1 MTARILAM
9 GAVALSALALQAQ
22 AAPAP
27 ASAPA
32 ATAITAP
39 AATKPAPKP
48 ATCSRACLVGVMD
61 RWIDALSA
69 HSAKGLPL
77 AANVR
82 FTEQA
87 AAIPVGD
94 GLFVS
99 TTQGPTAFKIVLAD
113 PTSGQVGFFGVIK
126 QWDKP
131 VLLAARLKVVGGKI
145 TEAEHVIAPDL
156 RPTSMANLET
166 PRQALLD
173 DVPAGHRTPRARMLA
188 IANSYFDSIEQDDGD
203 VAPYADDCVRH
214 ENGMQT
220 TTNKTPAPTPL
231 DAANPGQ
238 SSAFAKLAPL
248 GCRDAMNSHVLQ
260 YITMIRPRHMLI
272 VDEQKGVVFG
282 FPRFVHRGNV
292 REMKIVGVPGVDT
305 MPMNFGPNDLQAAEM
320 FKITDGKIHEI
331 EASGFIN
338 AYLAPTGWDAQY
350 PERYKYAVTHPK
362 THPHK
367 AGTTSKW

>member
-1 MTARILAM
+1 MRATWMALTTIGALL
-9 GAVALSALALQAQ
+9 AVAPAALAETA
-22 AAPAP
+22 AAPAKP
-27 ASAPA
+27 KAAAPL
-32 ATAITAP
+32 
-39 AATKPAPKP
+39 K
-48 ATCSRACLVGVMD
+48 CNRDCLVGIMD
-61 RWIDALSA
+61 RYVNALPT

-77 AANVR
+77 AAHVR

-87 AAIPVGD
+87 SAIPVGD
-94 GLFVS
+94 GLWVS
-99 TTQGPTAFKIVLAD
+99 ATEAPTTFKIMAAD

-131 VLLAARLKVVGGKI
+131 VLLAARLKVTGGKI
-145 TEAEHVIAPDL
+145 TEAEHVIAVDL
-156 RPTSMANLET
+156 RPTSLANLQT

-173 DVPAGHRTPRARMLA
+173 DVPAAHRTSRARMLA
-188 IANSYFDSIEQDDGD
+188 AANAYFDSIEQDDGD
-203 VAPYADDCVRH
+203 IAPYADDCVRH

-220 TTNKTPAPTPL
+220 TTNKTPTPTPL

-248 GCRDAMNSHVLQ
+248 GCHDAMNTHVLQ

-305 MPMNFGPNDLQAAEM
+305 MPMNFGPNDLQASEM
-320 FKITDGKIHEI
+320 FKIRNGKIHEI

-338 AYLAPTGWDAQY
+338 AYMAPTGWDAQY
-350 PERYKYAVTHPK
+350 PETYKYAVTHPK
-362 THPHK
+362 THPFK
-367 AGTTSKW
+367 AGTKSQW

>member
-1 MTARILAM
+1 MTPKLFAL
-9 GAVALSALALQAQ
+9 GAAAALSALALQAH
-22 AAPAP
+22 AALAP
-27 ASAPA
+27 ASAPPA
-32 ATAITAP
+32 GP
-39 AATKPAPKP
+39 AAAAAKPAPKP
-48 ATCSRACLVGVMD
+48 VSCSRACLVGLMQK
-61 RWIDALSA
+61 WIEALPT
-69 HSAKGLPL
+69 HSARGLPL
-77 AANVR
+77 ASNVR

-87 AAIPVGD
+87 AAIPIGD

-99 TTQGPTAFKIVLAD
+99 ATEAPTTFKIYLAD
-113 PTSGQVGFFGVIK
+113 PTSGQAGFFGVIK
-126 QWDKP
+126 EWDKP
-131 VLLAARLKVVGGKI
+131 ILLAARIKVADGKI
-145 TEAEHVIAPDL
+145 TEVEHVIARDL
-156 RPTSMANLET
+156 RPNGMANLVT
-166 PRQALLD
+166 PREGLVA
-173 DVPAGHRTPRARMLA
+173 DVPSGHRTPRAKMLA
-188 IANSYFDSIEQDDGD
+188 AANAYFDSIEQDDGD

-220 TTNKTPAPTPL
+220 TTNKTPSPTPL

-238 SSAFAKLAPL
+238 ASAFAKLAPL
-248 GCRDAMNSHVLQ
+248 GCHDAMNSHVLQ

-272 VDEQKGVVFG
+272 VDEQKGVVYG

-338 AYLAPTGWDAQY
+338 AYMAPTGWDAQY
-350 PERYKYAVTHPK
+350 PEHYKYAVTHPH

>member
-1 MTARILAM
+1 MRNTLAAW
-9 GAVALSALALQAQ
+9 GAIGALSLMAGAAQ
-22 AAPAP
+22 AAAPTAAAPASPAP
-27 ASAPA
+27 AAKPA
-32 ATAITAP
+32 AKAMA
-39 AATKPAPKP
+39 
-48 ATCSRACLVGVMD
+48 CSRACLVDIMQRYV
-61 RWIDALSA
+61 DALPR

-87 AAIPVGD
+87 AAIPVGE
-94 GLFVS
+94 GLWIS
-99 TTQGPTAFKIVLAD
+99 ATEAPTTFKIFVAD
-113 PTSGQVGFFGVIK
+113 PTSGQVGFFGVMK

-131 VLLAARLKVVGGKI
+131 VLLAARLKVANGRI
-145 TEAEHVIAPDL
+145 TEIEHVIAPDL
-156 RPTSMANLET
+156 RPTSMANLQA
-166 PRQALLD
+166 PRPALLE
-173 DVPAGHRTPRARMLA
+173 DVPAAERTPRAKMLA
-188 IANSYFDSIEQDDGD
+188 AAISYFDSIEQDDGG

-248 GCRDAMNSHVLQ
+248 GCRDAMNTHVLQ

-272 VDEQKGVVFG
+272 VDEQKGIVFG

-292 REMKIVGVPGVDT
+292 REMKIVGVPGVDS

-320 FKITDGKIHEI
+320 FKITGGKIHEI

-338 AYLAPTGWDAQY
+338 AYRAPTGWDAQY
-350 PERYKYAVTHPK
+350 PETYKYAVTHPK
-362 THPHK
+362 THPYH
-367 AGTTSKW
+367 AGTTSKF

>member
-1 MTARILAM
+1 MRSTLLALASM
-9 GAVALSALALQAQ
+9 GAVLAASLAAQAAADPAAAPAKPKA

-27 ASAPA
+27 S
-32 ATAITAP
+32 
-39 AATKPAPKP
+39 
-48 ATCSRACLVGVMD
+48 CNRDCLVGVMD
-61 RWIDALSA
+61 RYVNALPT

-77 AANVR
+77 SAHVR

-87 AAIPVGD
+87 EAIPVGD
-94 GLFVS
+94 GLWVS
-99 TTQGPTAFKIVLAD
+99 ATDAPTTFKIVVAD
-113 PTSGQVGFFGVIK
+113 PRTGQVGFFGVMK
-126 QWDKP
+126 QWGKP
-131 VLLAARLKVVGGKI
+131 VLLAARLKVVGGRI
-145 TEAEHVIAPDL
+145 TEIEHVIAPDL

-166 PRQALLD
+166 PRQPLLD
-173 DVPAGHRTPRARMLA
+173 DLPAAERTPRAKMLE
-188 IANSYFDSIEQDDGD
+188 IANSYFDSIEQDDGG

-220 TTNKTPAPTPL
+220 TTNKTPTPTPL

-248 GCRDAMNSHVLQ
+248 GCRDAMNTHVLQ

-272 VDEQKGVVFG
+272 VDEQKGIVFG

-292 REMKIVGVPGVDT
+292 REMKIVGVAGVDA

-320 FKITDGKIHEI
+320 FKITGGKIHEI

-338 AYLAPTGWDAQY
+338 AYLAPTGWDAEY
-350 PERYKYAVTHPK
+350 PEHYKYAVTHPK
-362 THPHK
+362 THPHQ

>member
-1 MTARILAM
+1 MTARLIAL
-9 GAVALSALALQAQ
+9 GAVAAAAFALGAQ
-22 AAPAP
+22 GAPAP
-27 ASAPA
+27 AAAPA
-32 ATAITAP
+32 AA
-39 AATKPAPKP
+39 PAPKP
-48 ATCSRACLVGVMD
+48 ASCSRSCLVGVMD
-61 RWIDALSA
+61 KWLDALTA

-77 AANVR
+77 ASNVR

-99 TTQGPTAFKIVLAD
+99 TTEGPTTFKIVLAD
-113 PTSGQVGFFGVIK
+113 PVSGQVGFFGVIK

-131 VLLAARLKVVGGKI
+131 VLLAARLKVTGGKI
-145 TEAEHVIAPDL
+145 TEAEHVIAVDL
-156 RPTSMANLET
+156 RPTSLANLQT
-166 PRQALLD
+166 PRQALLE
-173 DVPAGHRTPRARMLA
+173 DVPAAHRTSRARMLA
-188 IANSYFDSIEQDDGD
+188 AANAYFDSIEQDAGD
-203 VAPYADDCVRH
+203 IAPYADDCVRH

-220 TTNKTPAPTPL
+220 TTNKTPTPTPL

-248 GCRDAMNSHVLQ
+248 GCHDAMNTHVLQ

-338 AYLAPTGWDAQY
+338 AYMAPTGWDAQY
-350 PERYKYAVTHPK
+350 PEHYKYAVTHPH
-362 THPHK
+362 THPHQ